1 MDRHGHTNGDERR
14 EERAAVLVAMGR
26 EKPEQRRL
34 IHFLAEQGY
43 GVITAADGEAA
54 LNALDSTH
62 VDAVIADARMHRVD
76 GLNLLDRVI
85 RRDPEICV
93 VLISETAD
101 LDLATEAIRRGAH
114 DFQVTPLD
122 HDRLLAVLGRGISH
136 QRLKERLT
144 RLEGRLD
151 RKFGFQNLTGNSAGM
166 AAVYDKIQ
174 QIAPTRA
181 TVLLT
186 GETGT
191 GKELVATAIHHG
203 SLRRD
208 EPFVKL
214 NCAALAEGVI
224 ESELFGHEQGAFTSA
239 TRTRKGRFE
248 IADGGT
254 LFLDEITE
262 ITPPIQAKLLRVLQ
276 EREFERVGGSQTF
289 RVDVR
294 LIAATN
300 RNLEAEVKSGR
311 FREDLYYR
319 LNVVSIHL
327 PPLRERRDDIPL
339 LVEAFIREFN
349 DEHGKQVRGVT
360 KGAMDV
366 LRRSPWPG
374 NVRELKNALEGMV
387 LFAEPG
393 QLLGVDDLP
402 ENLLDAE
409 GPEAGEQV
417 PVRVGM
423 TMEEVERRLIGA
435 TYRASGANKRRAA
448 ATLGIGLRTLYRKLK
463 EYDLE

>member
-1 MDRHGHTNGDERR
+1 
-14 EERAAVLVAMGR
+14 AVLA
-26 EKPEQRRL
+26 
-34 IHFLAEQGY
+34 
-43 GVITAADGEAA
+43 
-54 LNALDSTH
+54 
-62 VDAVIADARMHRVD
+62 
-76 GLNLLDRVI
+76 
-85 RRDPEICV
+85 
-93 VLISETAD
+93 
-101 LDLATEAIRRGAH
+101 
-114 DFQVTPLD
+114 
-122 HDRLLAVLGRGISH
+122 RGISH
-136 QRLKERLT
+136 QQLKERVT
-144 RLEGRLD
+144 RLEGRLE
-151 RKFGFQNLTGNSAGM
+151 RKYGFQNLTGNSAVM
-166 AAVYDKIQ
+166 AAIYDRIQ

-191 GKELVATAIHHG
+191 GKELVASAIHHN

-208 EPFVKL
+208 EAFVKL

-276 EREFERVGGSQTF
+276 EREFERVGGSTTL

-300 RNLEAEVKSGR
+300 RNLEAEVRSGR

-319 LNVVSIHL
+319 LNVVSIQL
-327 PPLRERRDDIPL
+327 PPLRERREDIPL

-349 DEHGKQVRGVT
+349 EEHVKQVRGVS
-360 KGAMDV
+360 KGAIDI
-366 LRRSPWPG
+366 LSRYSWPG
-374 NVRELKNALEGMV
+374 NVRELKNAVEGMV
-387 LFAEPG
+387 LFAEG
-393 QLLGVDDLP
+393 GHLLGVDDLP
-402 ENLLDAE
+402 DTLRDSTAAA
-409 GPEAGEQV
+409 PGEQV
-417 PVRVGM
+417 PVQVGM
-423 TMEEVERRLIGA
+423 TLAEVERRLIAA
-435 TYRASGANKRRAA
+435 TYRAAGANKRRAS

>member
-1 MDRHGHTNGDERR
+1 MERLGLSP
-14 EERAAVLVAMGR
+14 EEGKATVLVATSR
-26 EKPEQRRL
+26 DKAEERRL
-34 IHFLAEQGY
+34 VEFLTQQGY
-43 GVITAADGEAA
+43 EIVSAPDGEAA
-54 LNALDSTH
+54 LNAIDLGH
-62 VDAVIADARMHRVD
+62 VDAVIADARIHRID
-76 GLNLLDRVI
+76 GLNLLDLVR
-85 RRDPEICV
+85 RRDPEICFI
-93 VLISETAD
+93 LMSETAD

-114 DFQVTPLD
+114 DLQVTPLD
-122 HDRLLAVLGRGISH
+122 HDRLLTVLARGISH
-136 QRLKERLT
+136 QRLKERVN
-144 RLEGRLD
+144 RLEGRLE
-151 RKFGFQNLTGNSAGM
+151 RKFGFQNLSGNSSAM
-166 AAVYDKIQ
+166 VAVFDKIQ

-181 TVLLT
+181 TVLIT

-191 GKELVATAIHHG
+191 GKELVATALHYN
-203 SLRRD
+203 SPRRD

-239 TRTRKGRFE
+239 SRTRKGRFE

-254 LFLDEITE
+254 LLLDEITE

-276 EREFERVGGSQTF
+276 EREFERVGGNQIF

-319 LNVVSIHL
+319 LNVVTIEL
-327 PPLRERRDDIPL
+327 PPLRGRREDIPL
-339 LVEAFIREFN
+339 LVEAFIRELN
-349 DEHGKQVRGVT
+349 EEHGKRVRGLT
-360 KGAMDV
+360 KGAMDA
-366 LRRSPWPG
+366 LRRYHWPG
-374 NVRELKNALEGMV
+374 NVRELKNAIEGMV

-402 ENLLDAE
+402 ESLRDSE
-409 GPEAGEQV
+409 GTDPGEVV

-423 TMEEVERRLIGA
+423 TLEEAERRLIAA
-435 TYRASGANKRRAA
+435 TYRASGANKQRAA
-448 ATLGIGLRTLYRKLK
+448 NTLRIGLRTLYRKLK
-463 EYDLE
+463 EYDLD

>member
-1 MDRHGHTNGDERR
+1 MGPQSHPQAG
-14 EERAAVLVAMGR
+14 EEPTVLVVTSRDKVAER
-26 EKPEQRRL
+26 HLVE
-34 IHFLAEQGY
+34 FLSDRGY
-43 GVITAADGEAA
+43 QIVRAADGEAA
-54 LNALDSTH
+54 LNAFDSTH
-62 VDAVIADARMHRVD
+62 FDAVIADVRTHRID
-76 GLNLLDRVI
+76 GLNLLDRFH
-85 RRDPEICV
+85 RRDPEVCFI
-93 VLISETAD
+93 LISETVD
-101 LDLATEAIRRGAH
+101 LDLATEAMRRGAY

-136 QRLKERLT
+136 QRLKERVT
-144 RLEGRLD
+144 RLEGRLE
-151 RKFGFQNLTGNSAGM
+151 RKFGFQNLIGN
-166 AAVYDKIQ
+166 AALMVAVFDKVR

-191 GKELVATAIHHG
+191 GKELVATAIHHN
-203 SLRRD
+203 SPRRD

-276 EREFERVGGSQTF
+276 EREFERVGGSHTF

-300 RNLEAEVKSGR
+300 RNLEAEVKSSR

-319 LNVVSIHL
+319 LNVVSIAL
-327 PPLRERRDDIPL
+327 PPLRSRREDIPL
-339 LVEAFIREFN
+339 LVEAFVRELN
-349 DEHGKQVRGVT
+349 EEHGKQVRGVS
-360 KGAMDV
+360 KGAMDA
-366 LRRSPWPG
+366 LWRHQWPG
-374 NVRELKNALEGMV
+374 NVRELKNAIEGMV

-402 ENLLDAE
+402 EVLRESGAADQ
-409 GPEAGEQV
+409 GEEV

-423 TMEEVERRLIGA
+423 TLEEVERRLIA
-435 TYRASGANKRRAA
+435 STYRASGANKRRTAG
-448 ATLGIGLRTLYRKLK
+448 TLGIGLRTLYRKLK

>member
-1 MDRHGHTNGDERR
+1 MEPQGHPPTAGRST
-14 EERAAVLVAMGR
+14 VLVATAR
-26 EKPEQRRL
+26 DKAEERRL
-34 IHFLAEQGY
+34 VEFLTEQGFQI
-43 GVITAADGEAA
+43 VTAADGEAA
-54 LNALDSTH
+54 LNILDS
-62 VDAVIADARMHRVD
+62 VQVNAVIADARMHRID
-76 GLNLLDRVI
+76 GLNLLDLA
-85 RRDPEICV
+85 RRREPEICFILV
-93 VLISETAD
+93 SETAD

-114 DFQVTPLD
+114 DFQVPPLD
-122 HDRLLAVLGRGISH
+122 HDRLLTVLGRGISH
-136 QRLKERLT
+136 QRLKERVSD
-144 RLEGRLD
+144 LEGRLE
-151 RKFGFQNLTGNSAGM
+151 RKFGFQNLIGNSAPM
-166 AAVYDKIQ
+166 VAVFDKIR

-191 GKELVATAIHHG
+191 GKELVAQALHFN
-203 SLRRD
+203 SPRKD

-239 TRTRKGRFE
+239 LRARKGRFE

-254 LFLDEITE
+254 LLLDEITE
-262 ITPPIQAKLLRVLQ
+262 ITPPTQAKLLRVLQ
-276 EREFERVGGSQTF
+276 EREFERVGGSTTY

-300 RNLEAEVKSGR
+300 RHLEAEVKSGR
-311 FREDLYYR
+311 FRQDLYYR

-327 PPLRERRDDIPL
+327 PPLRERREDVPL
-339 LVEAFIREFN
+339 LVEGFVRELN
-349 DEHGKQVRGVT
+349 DEHGKRVRGVT
-360 KGAMDV
+360 KGAMDA
-366 LRRSPWPG
+366 LCRYAWPG

-402 ENLLDAE
+402 EFLRDSEVAD
-409 GPEAGEQV
+409 PGELV

-423 TMEEVERRLIGA
+423 TLDEAERRLITA
-435 TYRASGANKRRAA
+435 TYRAAGSNKRRAA

-463 EYDLE
+463 AYDID

>member
-1 MDRHGHTNGDERR
+1 MDRHGQTALG
-14 EERAAVLVAMGR
+14 ERAAVLVAMGR
-26 EKPEQRRL
+26 AEPEQRRL
-34 IHFLAEQGY
+34 VGFLTDLGY
-43 GVITAADGEAA
+43 EVVTAADGEAA

-62 VDAVIADARMHRVD
+62 VDAVIADARMHRLD
-76 GLNLLDRVI
+76 GLNLLDRVL

-93 VLISETAD
+93 ILVSETAD
-101 LDLATEAIRRGAH
+101 LSLATEAIRRGAH
-114 DFQVTPLD
+114 DFQVVPLD
-122 HDRLLAVLGRGISH
+122 HDRLRAVLARGISH
-136 QRLKERLT
+136 QQLKERVT
-144 RLEGRLD
+144 RLEGRLE
-151 RKFGFQNLTGNSAGM
+151 RRYGFQNLTGNSAVM
-166 AAVYDKIQ
+166 AAIYDRIQ

-191 GKELVATAIHHG
+191 GKELVASAIHHN

-208 EPFVKL
+208 EAFVKL

-276 EREFERVGGSQTF
+276 EREFERVGGSTTL

-294 LIAATN
+294 MIAATN
-300 RNLEAEVKSGR
+300 RNLEAEVRSGR

-319 LNVVSIHL
+319 LNVVAIQL
-327 PPLRERRDDIPL
+327 PPLRERREDIPL

-349 DEHGKQVRGVT
+349 EEHGKQVRGVT
-360 KGAMDV
+360 KGAIDI
-366 LRRSPWPG
+366 LSRYAWPG
-374 NVRELKNALEGMV
+374 NVRELKNAVEGMV
-387 LFAEPG
+387 LFAAAG
-393 QLLGVDDLP
+393 HLLGVDDLP
-402 ENLLDAE
+402 DTLRDSAAAA
-409 GPEAGEQV
+409 PGEQV
-417 PVRVGM
+417 PVQVGM
-423 TMEEVERRLIGA
+423 TLAEAERRLIAA
-435 TYRASGANKRRAA
+435 TYRASGANKRRAS

>member
-1 MDRHGHTNGDERR
+1 MERPGLLPAGG
-14 EERAAVLVAMGR
+14 AAAATVLVAWSR
-26 EKPEQRRL
+26 NKAEERRL
-34 IHFLAEQGY
+34 VEFLTQQGFEI
-43 GVITAADGEAA
+43 VTAPDGEAA
-54 LNALDSTH
+54 LNAIDSTH
-62 VDAVIADARMHRVD
+62 VDAVIADARTHRID
-76 GLNLLDRVI
+76 GLNLLDLVR
-85 RRDPEICV
+85 RRDPEICFI
-93 VLISETAD
+93 LISETAD

-136 QRLKERLT
+136 QRLKERVT
-144 RLEGRLD
+144 RLEGRLE
-151 RKFGFQNLTGNSAGM
+151 RKFGFQNLIGNSSAM
-166 AAVYDKIQ
+166 VSVFDKIQ

-181 TVLLT
+181 TVLIT

-191 GKELVATAIHHG
+191 GKELVATALHYN
-203 SLRRD
+203 SPRRD

-254 LFLDEITE
+254 VFLDEITE

-319 LNVVSIHL
+319 LNVVTIEL
-327 PPLRERRDDIPL
+327 PPLRGRREDIPL
-339 LVEAFIREFN
+339 LVEAFIRELN
-349 DEHGKQVRGVT
+349 EEHGKKVRGLT
-360 KGAMDV
+360 KGAMDA
-366 LRRSPWPG
+366 LRRYHWPG
-374 NVRELKNALEGMV
+374 NVRELKNAVEGMV

-393 QLLGVDDLP
+393 QLLGVDDMP
-402 ENLLDAE
+402 EPLRDSE
-409 GPEAGEQV
+409 GTDPGEVV

-423 TMEEVERRLIGA
+423 TIEEAERRLISA
-435 TYRASGANKRRAA
+435 TYRASGANKQRAA
-448 ATLGIGLRTLYRKLK
+448 TTLGIGLRTLYRKLK
-463 EYDLE
+463 EYDLD